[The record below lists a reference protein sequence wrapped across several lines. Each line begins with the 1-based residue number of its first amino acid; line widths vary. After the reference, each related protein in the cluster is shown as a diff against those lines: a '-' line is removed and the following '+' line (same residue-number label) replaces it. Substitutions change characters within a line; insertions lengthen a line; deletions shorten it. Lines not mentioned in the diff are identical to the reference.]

1 MLKTENSVELTWHPA
16 NIQKAKTGNV
26 KVKIK
31 QNKDHYTVL

>member
-31 QNKDHYTVL
+31 